1 LRLEENNQ
9 LGLWDYKPNAAK
21 EKTAAQQVWFYMV
34 MLSKRTG
41 IPIGQIKGGY
51 FDECD
56 AFSVH
61 QT

>member
-1 LRLEENNQ
+1 
-9 LGLWDYKPNAAK
+9 LWDYKPNAAK